1 VVLRVDRYFETFRG
15 LNSAV
20 GITRKLLP
28 STTEIEAELQMTN
41 DDTFLRLFEAQA
53 ILRADWNHRSHL
65 RIAYI
70 YLTRLPFETALNKMR
85 DGVRAYN
92 AANGIEDTP
101 TSGYHETMTCAFM
114 HLVYSTLCQYG
125 ASESSG
131 QFLNEHSQLNSK
143 RILLLF
149 YSRNRIMSAEAKD
162 RFIEPDLAPLPKAMP
177 NCLPM

>member
-1 VVLRVDRYFETFRG
+1 MTDDDAF
-15 LNSAV
+15 
-20 GITRKLLP
+20 
-28 STTEIEAELQMTN
+28 LQH
-41 DDTFLRLFEAQA
+41 FEAQT

-70 YLTRLPFETALNKMR
+70 YLTRLPFATALNKMR
-85 DGVRAYN
+85 VGVRAYN

-125 ASESSG
+125 ASESSS
-131 QFLNEHSQLNSK
+131 QFLDEHSQLNSK

-149 YSRNRIMSAEAKD
+149 YSLNRIMSAEAKAC
-162 RFIEPDLAPLPKAMP
+162 FIEPDLAPLPRVLHNK
-177 NCLPM
+177 